1 MVGKVAVVPIVL
13 NVAVDVAGGG
23 SVRNMSLQQNWKVR
37 CVSLSSTLPPRVEA
51 AAVFAV
57 LTWNPRNGKNIAA

>member
-37 CVSLSSTLPPRVEA
+37 CVSLSSTLPPGLRLPLFLLFLPGT
-51 AAVFAV
+51 FAMAK
-57 LTWNPRNGKNIAA
+57 T